1 MTPSAA
7 APTSA
12 PTSAPMTASG
22 PAASGALD
30 DVTTEVLVVGA
41 GPGGTAAALRA
52 RELGA
57 DVTVVEAAATGGTC
71 VNLGCVPT
79 RGLAKAARLMR
90 EVRTAGR
97 YGIVAV
103 DERVDW
109 AATTGRVRAAVQAVR
124 EMKREPAR
132 FAEAGIRLLQEGRA
146 RFEDAHTMVIDS
158 GRRIHADTII
168 LAVGGHSSR
177 IPIPGAE
184 LATVPEHVLD
194 LPELPRRVA
203 IIGAGNTGAQLVTI
217 FRSLGSEVTVLDLAP
232 RVLMTSDESV
242 SAAIAEAF
250 EADGV
255 AVRTGIAGVDRLE
268 QTGDGIAV
276 HWRQGADAQRTLV
289 DVVVMATGWPADLA
303 PLALDKAGLEPER
316 GFLPV
321 DRFYRSPVPS
331 ILVVGDANGR
341 DMLVQGA
348 QFEGEAAA
356 ENAVLGVNRRSMLSL
371 LPSGGFTDPDYG
383 GVGATVAEA
392 RERDPGCIVVTVPF
406 SDLDRAVIDDRTRGF
421 LTLIVDRRRDLV
433 LGAHAV
439 GEHAIEIVQSV
450 ATAMAAGADAATLAA
465 VRFAYPTYGAI
476 IGLAARAALRDDPE
490 VADVTSAVLG

>member
-1 MTPSAA
+1 MSDFR
-7 APTSA
+7 S
-12 PTSAPMTASG
+12 TASALLDDRAADR
-22 PAASGALD
+22 AASFLELA
-30 DVTTEVLVVGA
+30 DVVTDVLIVGA

-79 RGLAKAARLMR
+79 RALAKAARLMR
-90 EVRTAGR
+90 EVRRAGR

-109 AATTGRVRAAVQAVR
+109 AATTGRVRDAIQAVR
-124 EMKREPAR
+124 DMKREPVR

-146 RFEDAHTMVIDS
+146 RFEDAHTMVLDS
-158 GRRIHADTII
+158 GRRIRAETII
-168 LAVGGHSSR
+168 LAVGGHSTR

-217 FRSLGSEVTVLDLAP
+217 FHSLGSEVTVLDLAP
-232 RVLMTSDESV
+232 RILMTSDESI
-242 SAAIAEAF
+242 SAAIADAF

-255 AVRTGIAGVDRLE
+255 AVRTGITGVDRLE
-268 QTGDGIAV
+268 QVDDGIAL
-276 HWRQGADAQRTLV
+276 HWRQGEDAQRTLV
-289 DVVVMATGWPADLA
+289 DVVVMATGWPADLK
-303 PLALDKAGLEPER
+303 PLELERAGLEPER

-321 DRFYRSPVPS
+321 DRFYRSAVPN

-356 ENAVLGVNRRSMLSL
+356 ENAVLGVNRRSMTSL
-371 LPSGGFTDPDYG
+371 MPAGGFTDPDYG
-383 GVGATVAEA
+383 GVGSTVAEA
-392 RERDPGCIVVTVPF
+392 RQRDPHCIVVTVPF
-406 SDLDRAVIDDRTRGF
+406 TDLDRAVIDDRTRGF

-450 ATAMAAGADAATLAA
+450 ATAMAAGADTATLAA

-476 IGLAARAALRDDPE
+476 IGLAARAALREHPAVD
-490 VADVTSAVLG
+490 DVTGAVLS